1 MNKKLSQ
8 FIFFILLGFLSPSIY
23 AAACSSEPLTDSDDC
38 YTTPDYYTITL
49 FEMGL
54 CQNIDEQSTSVPDI
68 SASCST
74 TYSNSSGAEI
84 TVENN
89 VSSDI
94 SGGTSTRPAN
104 GTYTHGYIKVD
115 ARIVLKTDLTFSS
128 SQSGSGTG
136 SGTTCWTNGSAA
148 STGTGTDCGSASD
161 SNPQN
166 MNVDVIALGC
176 STPSDNFYCRY
187 EGDAE
192 GLDDTYAWLVDSDGT
207 KSTSISY
214 SSSSGDVKYLIGIA
228 KFSSSKTVTDA
239 STAMEAQFRV
249 TRGLKVDFVGSNVNY
264 NIQEFKVL
272 TTVY

>member
-23 AAACSSEPLTDSDDC
+23 AAACSSEPLTDTDDC

-49 FEMGL
+49 YEMGL
-54 CQNIDEQSTSVPDI
+54 CQNIDEQSTTVPDI
-68 SASCST
+68 ASFCQT
-74 TYSNSSGAEI
+74 TYSNTSGLDVV
-84 TVENN
+84 VENN
-89 VSSDI
+89 VSSPI
-94 SGGTSTRPAN
+94 SGGTTTRPPN

-115 ARIVLKTDLTFSS
+115 ARIVLKTDLTFSGA
-128 SQSGSGTG
+128 QNGSGG
-136 SGTTCWTNGSAA
+136 GNGVTCWTNGAA
-148 STGTGTDCGSASD
+148 SSTNTGTTCGTTAS

-166 MNVDVIALGC
+166 MNTDVINLGC

-192 GLDDTYAWLVDSDGT
+192 GLVDTYAWLVDADGT
-207 KSTSISY
+207 KSTTIDY
-214 SSSSGDVKYLIGIA
+214 SSDSGDVKYLIGIA
-228 KFSSSKTVTDA
+228 KFSSSKTVTD
-239 STAMEAQFRV
+239 STSTMEAQFRV
-249 TRGLKVDFVGSNVNY
+249 TRGLKVDFVGGGINF

>member
-23 AAACSSEPLTDSDDC
+23 AAACSAEPITGTDDC

-68 SASCST
+68 VTSCQT
-74 TYSNSSGAEI
+74 TYSNSSGI
-84 TVENN
+84 DIVVENN
-89 VSSDI
+89 ISSDI
-94 SGGTSTRPAN
+94 SGGTETRPAN

-115 ARIVLKTDLTFSS
+115 ARVVLKTSQTFAANR
-128 SQSGSGTG
+128 SGSNTGT
-136 SGTTCWTNGSAA
+136 GTTCWTNGTAAGGSSVDCGTSAA
-148 STGTGTDCGSASD
+148 A
-161 SNPQN
+161 NPQN
-166 MNVDVIALGC
+166 MNVDIIALGC

-207 KSTSISY
+207 KSTTIDY
-214 SSSSGDVKYLIGIA
+214 SSDTGDVKYLIGIA

-239 STAMEAQFRV
+239 TTAMEAQFRV
-249 TRGLKVDFVGSNVNY
+249 TRGLKIDFTGTTVNY